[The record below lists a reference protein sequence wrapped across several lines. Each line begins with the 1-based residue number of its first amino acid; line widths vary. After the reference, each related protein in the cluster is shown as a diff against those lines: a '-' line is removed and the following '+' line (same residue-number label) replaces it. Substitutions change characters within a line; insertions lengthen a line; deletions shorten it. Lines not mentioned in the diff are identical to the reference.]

1 MLNLDQIRQQ
11 IDQTDQEL
19 LGLLKKRLDLVH
31 KVGEYKSQHGLPVY
45 APDREAAMLA
55 SRRAEAEKI
64 GIAPDLI
71 EDVLRRCMRES
82 YSSEN
87 DAGFKT
93 VNPQARD
100 VVIVGGKGKLG
111 RLFVNAFAL
120 SGYNVKILGSQDWAQ
135 AESIVANASLVV
147 VTVPISKTIATIQ
160 KLPKL
165 PKDCVLADLTS
176 VKQAPLQ
183 AMLAAHEGAVVGLHP
198 MFGPDIASFA
208 KQVIIHCEG
217 RGKAEYQWVLE
228 QMKLWGAYLHE
239 ATAKEH
245 DETMSLV
252 QALRHFTSFAYG
264 MHLQS
269 ENADLNRLLAFS
281 SPIYRL
287 ELAMVGRLFAQDA
300 ELYASIITAAP
311 ENIEMFKRYLNSFT
325 EALNLLEQ
333 GQSERFIERFKQV
346 SAWFGGFAKQ
356 FQAESRDLLL
366 AAHDKITRN

>member
-269 ENADLNRLLAFS
+269 ENADLLAFS